1 MPTALSQTGLPLG
14 GECHGV
20 SYTMQD
26 EDIPGLVRRFHVRS
40 GILTG
45 PATLQGMAGFQFLPG
60 IGLSA

>member
-1 MPTALSQTGLPLG
+1 
-14 GECHGV
+14 
-20 SYTMQD
+20 MQD
-26 EDIPGLVRRFHVRS
+26 EDIPGLVRRFYVRS